1 MIYDVAIYIQFVYAN
16 SYANFILTLHILF
29 IHAVVWK
36 STSSSKKLKP
46 DDLLPISKVISHWKE
61 LARHLGLSKADIV
74 AIEHNHLHDYEEQK
88 YQMLRKWFEQNS
100 TPPSRQSLIKTIE
113 EKMKDCELAGEV
125 DSVLYRLDMEE
136 GEKLRSRSC
145 LT

>member
-1 MIYDVAIYIQFVYAN
+1 MYLTSFYLYIYVY
-16 SYANFILTLHILF
+16 LLF

-36 STSSSKKLKP
+36 STNSSKLLKL

-74 AIEHNHLHDYEEQK
+74 TIQHNNSHDYEEQK
-88 YQMLRKWFEQNS
+88 YQMLRKWFEQKP

-125 DSVLYRLDMEE
+125 ASVFYRLDKEE

-145 LT
+145 HT